1 MKHYQTIIIGAGA
14 AGIGFGSAMQRL
26 GLTNFLIIEKGHIG
40 ESFLRWP
47 RTTQFIT
54 PSFTTNGFGFP
65 DLNAVIPDT
74 SPAFSFEKEHLSGV
88 EYARYLQLV
97 AAHYN
102 LPIQN

>member
-54 PSFTTNGFGFP
+54 PSFTTNLKKNIF
-65 DLNAVIPDT
+65 LEWNMHAT
-74 SPAFSFEKEHLSGV
+74 
-88 EYARYLQLV
+88 
-97 AAHYN
+97 YN
-102 LPIQN
+102 

>member
-47 RTTQFIT
+47 RTT
-54 PSFTTNGFGFP
+54 
-65 DLNAVIPDT
+65 
-74 SPAFSFEKEHLSGV
+74 
-88 EYARYLQLV
+88 
-97 AAHYN
+97 
-102 LPIQN
+102 